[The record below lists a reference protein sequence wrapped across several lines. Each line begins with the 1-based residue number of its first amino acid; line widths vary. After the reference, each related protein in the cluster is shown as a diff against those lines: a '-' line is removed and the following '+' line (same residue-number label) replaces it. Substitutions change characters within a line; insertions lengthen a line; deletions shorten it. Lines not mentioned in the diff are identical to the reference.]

1 MKRYTQIALLLF
13 ISCAACEEQV
23 EVFDLQ
29 SVTIEDLYTIDL
41 PSRLKS
47 GYDMHDYASL
57 QYYDTLSNLY
67 VIGIEDAKENLGQI
81 KRRRL
86 KQKSYFKFVE
96 STVFSDVDSLVLETE
111 QDYQLGPDLS
121 LRAGDYYARS
131 KNWGDI
137 PVFYRIAVYENYDYF
152 FQLVI
157 WMPYQDHCKELNTW
171 TDSTMRSFSFM
182 NQGELNRIGER

>member
-1 MKRYTQIALLLF
+1 M
-13 ISCAACEEQV
+13 ACEKSTET
-23 EVFDLQ
+23 FDLQ
-29 SVTIEDLYTIDL
+29 VVKVDELYQIEL
-41 PSRLKS
+41 PERLKS

-57 QYYDTLSNLY
+57 QYYDTLTNLY

-96 STVFSDVDSLVLETE
+96 STVFNQVDTLLLETE
-111 QDYQLGPDLS
+111 QDYEISPGVTLK
-121 LRAGDYYARS
+121 AGDYYARS
-131 KNWGDI
+131 KSWGEI

-157 WMPYQDHCKELNTW
+157 WMPYQDHCTELNTW
-171 TDSTMRSFSFM
+171 TDSTMRSFIFL
-182 NQGELNRIGER
+182 NQENASQIGVR

>member
-1 MKRYTQIALLLF
+1 MNRYTQIAFLLF
-13 ISCAACEEQV
+13 IGCMACEKSAETFELQ
-23 EVFDLQ
+23 EVK
-29 SVTIEDLYTIDL
+29 IGGLYQIDL
-41 PSRLKS
+41 PTRLKS

-57 QYYDTLSNLY
+57 QYYDTLTNLY

-96 STVFSDVDSLVLETE
+96 STVFNQVDTLLLETE
-111 QDYQLGPDLS
+111 QDYEIEPGVTLK
-121 LRAGDYYARS
+121 AGDYYARS
-131 KNWGDI
+131 KSWGEI

-157 WMPYQDHCKELNTW
+157 WMPYKDHCAELDTW
-171 TDSTMRSFSFM
+171 TDSTMRSFTFL
-182 NQGELNRIGER
+182 NGEKDAGIGAR

>member
-1 MKRYTQIALLLF
+1 MNRYTQIALLLF
-13 ISCAACEEQV
+13 IGCCACEEST

-29 SVTIEDLYTIDL
+29 TVTIEELYKIEL
-41 PSRLKS
+41 PSRLNS

-96 STVFSDVDSLVLETE
+96 STVFNEVDSLVLETE
-111 QDYQLGPDLS
+111 QDFQLGPDLK
-121 LRAGDYYARS
+121 LKAGDYYARS
-131 KNWGDI
+131 KSWGDV

-157 WMPYQDHCKELNTW
+157 WMPYQDHCNELSTW
-171 TDSTMRSFSFM
+171 TDSTMRSFSFLLD
-182 NQGELNRIGER
+182 EDANRIGVR

>member
-1 MKRYTQIALLLF
+1 MNRFTQITFLLL
-13 ISCAACEEQV
+13 ISCCACEDTA

-29 SVTIEDLYTIDL
+29 TVSIDELYRIDL
-41 PSRLKS
+41 PAQLKS

-57 QYYDTLSNLY
+57 QYYDTLRNLY

-111 QDYQLGPDLS
+111 QDYDLGPDLK
-121 LRAGDYYARS
+121 LKAGDYFAMS
-131 KNWGDI
+131 QNWGDV

-157 WMPYQDHCKELNTW
+157 WMPYQDHCHELDTW
-171 TDSTMRSFSFM
+171 TDSTMRSFSFLVDQE
-182 NQGELNRIGER
+182 NQRIGVR